1 MQCLAIRRQ
10 GIHFDILHCLVLD
23 VVFGSG
29 IALYFMKY
37 FDITLFG
44 IIWYLVRVFHFMVF
58 HCMVLHCISWDCI
71 ACLAIRRLRDP
82 FRPRAT

>member
-1 MQCLAIRRQ
+1 MNALKENKKICKFAFFVVLAAESLCSVSQ
-10 GIHFDILHCLVLD
+10 LEGPWIHFDILHCFVLD

-44 IIWYLVRVFHFMVF
+44 IIWYLVRVLHFMA
-58 HCMVLHCISWDCI
+58 LHCLPCD
-71 ACLAIRRLRDP
+71 
-82 FRPRAT
+82 

>member
-44 IIWYLVRVFHFMVF
+44 ITPSSIGLF
-58 HCMVLHCISWDCI
+58 LTK
-71 ACLAIRRLRDP
+71 LAFFGGKL
-82 FRPRAT
+82 